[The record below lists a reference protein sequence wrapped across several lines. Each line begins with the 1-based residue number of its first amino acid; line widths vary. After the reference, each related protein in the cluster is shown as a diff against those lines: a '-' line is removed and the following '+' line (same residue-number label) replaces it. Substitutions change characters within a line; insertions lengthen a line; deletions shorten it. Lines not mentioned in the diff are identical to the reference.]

1 MSGVVLRCPNCG
13 TTRATQG
20 ECEACHEAQVRY
32 YCTNHTPGR
41 WLDDRACPQC
51 KAAFGDPRRPAP
63 RPSPPTP
70 SPAPR
75 TPAREARPARTPA
88 PAPTPPRTAARVE
101 PEAEPWGR
109 SDGPPPRYEP
119 ESEEVDIREHPRD
132 PRLVTWQDLLRA
144 AMRARYS
151 RIEAPA
157 PEPERRRGLGPG
169 GCLVRLV
176 LMFFAFLTALYL
188 FGGSLLQ
195 MFFFP
200 F

>member
-13 TTRATQG
+13 TTRATLE

-41 WLDDRACPQC
+41 WLDGSACPQC
-51 KAAFGDPRRPAP
+51 KAAFGDPRRPAA
-63 RPSPPTP
+63 RP
-70 SPAPR
+70 PAPPLR
-75 TPAREARPARTPA
+75 KPAREARPAGAAA
-88 PAPTPPRTAARVE
+88 PAPTTPPRRAAPVE
-101 PEAEPWGR
+101 PKAAPWRRGDR
-109 SDGPPPRYEP
+109 FPPHH
-119 ESEEVDIREHPRD
+119 ESEREDVDLREHPRD

-157 PEPERRRGLGPG
+157 PEPERRGLGLG